1 VENQGW
7 KDAATAIV
15 DEHGQLVRA
24 PIATSEVQAYHYAAL
39 RHGALAFAAVGD
51 RKLAVRLVARAAQLH
66 RRFDPA
72 YWMPEH
78 GSYAM
83 ALDSQRRQV
92 RSVSSNDGHL
102 LATGIVPPG
111 RSRMVARRL
120 FAPDMFSGWGIRTL
134 SADHPAYNPF
144 SYHRGSVWPVE
155 AGTIGLGLA
164 RYGCW
169 TELHRLA
176 EATFSAAALFDDH
189 RLPEVLGGLPRDG
202 AYPHPGVY
210 PSACSPQAWSAS
222 AVVTLVQALLA
233 LRPVAPLR
241 TIVVDPHLP
250 AWLPEVDL
258 VGVQVGSATFD
269 LTVRRRRG
277 GRASIRTRGDRIAVV
292 RKSMRYA

>member
-1 VENQGW
+1 V
-7 KDAATAIV
+7 
-15 DEHGQLVRA
+15 
-24 PIATSEVQAYHYAAL
+24 
-39 RHGALAFAAVGD
+39 
-51 RKLAVRLVARAAQLH
+51 
-66 RRFDPA
+66 
-72 YWMPEH
+72 
-78 GSYAM
+78 
-83 ALDSQRRQV
+83 
-92 RSVSSNDGHL
+92 
-102 LATGIVPPG
+102 
-111 RSRMVARRL
+111 
-120 FAPDMFSGWGIRTL
+120 RTL

-155 AGTIGLGLA
+155 AGTIGLGLT